1 MNEKLTN
8 RSLTEAERSQHIYE
22 KVKFKASTFNNYQFC
37 ETTWLNYFNKIVTK
51 GNSFFWMWISPNAEL
66 AFPLP
71 YHLLTSVL
79 HCQQKCYST
88 AGSLQNNCSKLLA
101 KSNSL
106 SSIGDLYIMCLVCAL
121 INKRSRNNQNLSRE
135 DNLQEHEDNVEIIS
149 SLVTLCNDK
158 LISAAF
164 HLSLLFHQKNH
175 LLCSDYCS

>member
-8 RSLTEAERSQHIYE
+8 RSLAEAEWSQHIYE
-22 KVKFKASTFNNYQFC
+22 KAKFQALTITNFVKQHKFFQQSCKG
-37 ETTWLNYFNKIVTK
+37 
-51 GNSFFWMWISPNAEL
+51 GNSFFWMWISSNAEL

-79 HCQQKCYST
+79 NCQQKCYST
-88 AGSLQNNCSKLLA
+88 ARSLRNICSKLLA
-101 KSNSL
+101 NSNSL
-106 SSIGDLYIMCLVCAL
+106 SSIEDPYIMCLVCAL
-121 INKRSRNNQNLSRE
+121 IKKRSRNNQNLSWE
-135 DNLQEHEDNVEIIS
+135 DNLREHEDNVEIIS

-175 LLCSDYCS
+175 LLCFDYCS